1 MECDITNGP
10 VYVTIIISLF
20 LIIIHVFFSEKNIF
34 SQFNIFNTTKMLK
47 HAKPNKIIVFDLD
60 ETLGCFTE
68 ISIFWNALEAFYGT
82 NLLNESFYDVMDLF
96 SEFLRPNIL
105 NILEYVKDKKLNKEC
120 DKVMIYTNNQG
131 SKSWVTMISNYF
143 NTKLGYKVFDN
154 IIAAFKISGKI
165 IEFNRT
171 SHSKSVEDLIRC
183 THINPNTE
191 ICFIDDQYH
200 PLMNMEN
207 VYYINAKPYFY
218 SMPFEEMAEKY
229 YNQQN
234 DVIKNDV
241 IKNDVIKND
250 VIKSKK
256 EEFIQFIVNYMNNYN
271 YYIQIK
277 SKDESELDKI
287 ISKKIVIHL
296 EEFFKKYKKQN
307 TRKRN
312 VVKNRLTKRRF

>member
-1 MECDITNGP
+1 
-10 VYVTIIISLF
+10 
-20 LIIIHVFFSEKNIF
+20 
-34 SQFNIFNTTKMLK
+34 MLK

-68 ISIFWNALEAFYGT
+68 ISIFWNALETFYGT
-82 NLLNESFYDVMDLF
+82 NLLNDSFYDVIDLF

-105 NILEYVKDKKLNKEC
+105 NILEYIKDKKLNNEC

-131 SKSWVTMISNYF
+131 PKSWVNMISNYF
-143 NTKLGYKVFDN
+143 NTKIGYKVFDN

-165 IEFNRT
+165 VEYNRT
-171 SHSKSVEDLIRC
+171 SHDKSVEDLIRC

-207 VYYINAKPYFY
+207 VYYINVKPYFY

-229 YNQQN
+229 YNHKN
-234 DVIKNDV
+234 DAIKNDA
-241 IKNDVIKND
+241 IKNDTIKA
-250 VIKSKK
+250 KK
-256 EEFIQFIVNYMNNYN
+256 EEFIEFIVNYMNKYN
-271 YYIQIK
+271 YSIK
-277 SKDESELDKI
+277 IKDKDESELDKI

-296 EEFFKKYKKQN
+296 EEFFKKNKKQN
-307 TRKRN
+307 TRKRKII
-312 VVKNRLTKRRF
+312 KNRLTKRRF